1 MKLHHLGKL
10 AMTTENLPLC
20 SRVRNSRSNVAILPT
35 PQWLLK
41 TPAKFFKE
49 RGDSQRSSRK
59 NNCNPTSVSQ
69 QLVYLLLGECWL
81 FPWSLESEWKGYVFI
96 KSCLDGACKTSLSLL
111 RRRKLNVDVFQ
122 VLACRPVTRMPG
134 IACLNEDTPGLLRA
148 EMVNPSK

>member
-49 RGDSQRSSRK
+49 RGDSHAAH
-59 NNCNPTSVSQ
+59 
-69 QLVYLLLGECWL
+69 G
-81 FPWSLESEWKGYVFI
+81 
-96 KSCLDGACKTSLSLL
+96 KT
-111 RRRKLNVDVFQ
+111 
-122 VLACRPVTRMPG
+122 
-134 IACLNEDTPGLLRA
+134 IATQPQCHNSWFTYY
-148 EMVNPSK
+148 